1 MAHAMVGKGC
11 KMIAY
16 RAAASREESS
26 RGGKGKALM
35 VDRNRRKQLASDY
48 KQTRREA
55 GIYRITNRENGK
67 SLVASS
73 TNLDSVRSK
82 MEFARTTN
90 SPGVLGYQ
98 LKSDVLKF
106 GIEAFALE
114 ILEVLEVQP
123 EMTDVQIR
131 ADLRTLEQLWREK
144 YDQDQLY

>member
-1 MAHAMVGKGC
+1 MAQAMIGKGC

-16 RAAASREESS
+16 GATVSRDESS
-26 RGGKGKALM
+26 RGRKGKVLM
-35 VDRNRRKQLASDY
+35 VDRSRRKQLASDY

-55 GIYRITNRENGK
+55 GIYRITNSENGK
-67 SLVASS
+67 SLIASS

-114 ILEVLEVQP
+114 ILEVLEVKP
-123 EMTDVQIR
+123 EMTDAQIR
-131 ADLRTLEQLWREK
+131 ADLKTLEQLWTEK
-144 YDQDQLY
+144 YASSELY